1 MGVMEQMRRYP
12 LGEQSFSKLREQGR
26 VYVDKTEQIYR
37 LTHLSSDYIFLSRP
51 RRFGKSLLTSTL
63 RAYFEGRKELF
74 KGLAIEKIET
84 DWTEYPV
91 LHFEMNRVKHPT
103 KEQLE
108 HNICLQLDDYEELYG
123 KRPNEIHLNDRLYGL
138 IKRAYEKTGKKTV
151 VLIDEY
157 DAPLLDVVHEEE
169 NLPVFRNILQ
179 NFYCCLKPADPYLR
193 FVFLTGITK
202 FSQLSI
208 FSALNNI
215 VNISME
221 PDYAGI
227 CGITKEELLSQ
238 MSPDVEYLAGKI
250 GQTAEETLDK
260 LIEYYDGYHFSDES
274 PDVFNPYSLLNAF
287 SDGRIKAYWFAS
299 GTPTFLI
306 EVLRKNNVMP
316 SEIGNTDATEED
328 FDAPTESMTGTT
340 ALMYQSGYL
349 TIKDYDP
356 SGIYSLGIP
365 NKEIRLGLMR
375 SLLPYYVQL
384 PPEKGSS
391 AIARMYKALRVD
403 DMDAALKELQQYLA
417 SVPQTDNTGYEG
429 HYQQVLYI
437 IFSLLGIY
445 VDVEVRT
452 ALGRVDVV
460 ARTLSRLYIIE
471 LKMDKDATTAM
482 AQIDLKRYPD
492 RFYNCGLPRVKVGA
506 NFDKELRNITGWVIE
521 PE

>member
-1 MGVMEQMRRYP
+1 MAQKRKYP
-12 LGEQSFSKLREQGR
+12 IGNHDFPEIREQGFL
-26 VYVDKTEQIYR
+26 YIDKTDYVFQM
-37 LTHLSSDYIFLSRP
+37 THACYKYVFLSRP
-51 RRFGKSLLTSTL
+51 RRFGKSLLTTTL

-74 KGLAIEKIET
+74 KGLAIDSLET
-84 DWTEYPV
+84 EWKQYPV
-91 LHFEMNRVKHPT
+91 LHFDMSLGKG
-103 KEQLE
+103 LE
-108 HNICLQLDDYEELYG
+108 KDALERTLLDQ
-123 KRPNEIHLNDRLYGL
+123 LNDNEKRMGVEGIGNDTNTRLKNL
-138 IKRAYEKTGKKTV
+138 IINTYAKTGSQVV

-157 DAPLLDVVHEEE
+157 DSPLLDIVHEQET
-169 NLPVFRNILQ
+169 LPVIRKVMT
-179 NFYCCLKPADPYLR
+179 NFYSPLKACGQYLR
-193 FVFLTGITK
+193 FCFLTGITK

-238 MSPDVEYLAGKI
+238 MQPDIEHLAQKI
-250 GQTAEETLDK
+250 GVTPQETLDN
-260 LIEYYDGYHFSDES
+260 LVEYYDGYHFAYDS
-274 PDVFNPYSLLNAF
+274 PDIFNPYSLLNAF
-287 SDGRIKAYWFAS
+287 SMGRIKAYWFAT

-316 SEIGNTDATEED
+316 SEIGNIDAVEED

-356 SGIYSLGIP
+356 AGVYTLGIP

-384 PPEKGSS
+384 PPERGSV
-391 AIARMYKALRVD
+391 AIVRMYKALRVD

-417 SVPQTDNTGYEG
+417 SVPQTDNTSYEG

-437 IFSLLGIY
+437 IFSMLGLY

-460 ARTLSRLYIIE
+460 MRTPSRLYIIE
-471 LKMDKDATTAM
+471 LKMGKDAETAM
-482 AQIDLKRYPD
+482 SQIDLKKYPE
-492 RFYNCGLPRVKVGA
+492 RFYNCGLPRVKVGV
-506 NFDKELRNITGWVIE
+506 NFNKELRNITDWLIASV
-521 PE
+521 

>member
-1 MGVMEQMRRYP
+1 MAQKRKYP
-12 LGEQSFSKLREQGR
+12 IGNQDFPKLIKGEYL
-26 VYVDKTEQIYR
+26 YVDKTGYVYQM
-37 LTHLSSDYIFLSRP
+37 THSDYEYVFLSRP

-63 RAYFEGRKELF
+63 KAYFEGRKDLF
-74 KGLAIEKIET
+74 KGLAIESLET
-84 DWTEYPV
+84 EWKQYPV
-91 LHFEMNRVKHPT
+91 LHFDFSVAKSSDLATIESMLN
-103 KEQLE
+103 
-108 HNICLQLDDYEELYG
+108 LQLDKYEQMYG
-123 KRPNEIHLNDRLYGL
+123 FNEKEKTFNDRFKGVIERTY
-138 IKRAYEKTGKKTV
+138 RQTGCQVV

-157 DAPLLDVVHEEE
+157 DAPLLGVLHDQAK
-169 NLPVFRNILQ
+169 LRAFREVMQ
-179 NFYCCLKPADPYLR
+179 NFYSPLKACGQYLR
-193 FVFLTGITK
+193 FCFLTGITK

-215 VNISME
+215 KNISMMPE
-221 PDYAGI
+221 YAGI

-238 MSPDVEYLAGKI
+238 MSPDIEYLAGKI

-274 PDVFNPYSLLNAF
+274 PDIFNPYSLLNAF

-391 AIARMYKALRVD
+391 AIARMYKALRGD

-437 IFSLLGIY
+437 IFSLLGLY

-492 RFYNCGLPRVKVGA
+492 RFYNCGLPRVKVGV

>member
-1 MGVMEQMRRYP
+1 MAQQCYYP
-12 LGEQSFSKLREQGR
+12 IGIQTFSRIIEEGY
-26 VYVDKTEQIYR
+26 VYVDKTEYVYK
-37 LTHLSSDYIFLSRP
+37 LTKSKWTHVFLSRP

-63 RAYFEGRKELF
+63 KAYFEGRKDLF
-74 KGLAIEKIET
+74 KGLAIESLET
-84 DWTEYPV
+84 EWKQYPV
-91 LHFEMNRVKHPT
+91 LHFDFSVAKSSDLATIESMLN
-103 KEQLE
+103 
-108 HNICLQLDDYEELYG
+108 LQLDKYEQMYG
-123 KRPNEIHLNDRLYGL
+123 FNEKEKTFNDRFKGVIERTY
-138 IKRAYEKTGKKTV
+138 RQTGCQVV

-157 DAPLLDVVHEEE
+157 DAPLLGVLHDQEK
-169 NLPVFRNILQ
+169 LRAFREVMQ
-179 NFYCCLKPADPYLR
+179 NFYSPLKACGQYLR
-193 FVFLTGITK
+193 FCFLTGITK

-238 MSPDVEYLAGKI
+238 MSPDIEYLAGKI

-274 PDVFNPYSLLNAF
+274 PDIFNPYSLLNAF
-287 SDGRIKAYWFAS
+287 SMGRIKAYWFAS

-391 AIARMYKALRVD
+391 AIARMYKALRGD

-437 IFSLLGIY
+437 IFSLLGLY

-492 RFYNCGLPRVKVGA
+492 RFYNCGLPRVKVGV
-506 NFDKELRNITGWVIE
+506 NFDKELRNITGWVIK